1 MYSNDE
7 LKYSKINFTAF
18 KGLKVNWKKALKRYR
33 DCMANPCSKQSLKGD
48 YVKSVLTIFMSLLH
62 YHRLVL

>member
-18 KGLKVNWKKALKRYR
+18 KVLKVNWKKHLK
-33 DCMANPCSKQSLKGD
+33 DIVTVWPILVANNLSKAI
-48 YVKSVLTIFMSLLH
+48 T
-62 YHRLVL
+62 